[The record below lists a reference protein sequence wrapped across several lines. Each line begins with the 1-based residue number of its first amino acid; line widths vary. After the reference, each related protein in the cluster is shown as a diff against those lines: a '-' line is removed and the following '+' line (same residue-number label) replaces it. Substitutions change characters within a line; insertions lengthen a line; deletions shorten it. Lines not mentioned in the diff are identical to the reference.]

1 MKLDNIYQ
9 EEKKSNFAKVSEII
23 ITMASRPSG
32 FIGLSILIFH
42 VILAFISPYIAPY
55 DFKAINPTLM
65 LQAPSAEYWFGTD
78 DLGRD
83 VFTRRILGGITAVTI
98 TFFGSLIAL
107 IWGVL

>member
-9 EEKKSNFAKVSEII
+9 EEKKSNFAKVYEII

-78 DLGRD
+78 DLGSCLLYTSPSPRD
-83 VFTRRILGGITAVTI
+83 
-98 TFFGSLIAL
+98 
-107 IWGVL
+107 

>member
-42 VILAFISPYIAPY
+42 VILAFISPYVAPY

-65 LQAPSAEYWFGTD
+65 LQAPSACLLYTSDAADE
-78 DLGRD
+78 
-83 VFTRRILGGITAVTI
+83 
-98 TFFGSLIAL
+98 
-107 IWGVL
+107 